1 MLLCEVALGKMYE
14 CNKATNL
21 SAATLPNGTHSTK
34 GFGSTIPDPKE
45 YHYTNDGL
53 LIPMGHGVPSNAR
66 QTSLLYNEYIVYN
79 TDQINM
85 KYLLRVD
92 FKYKY

>member
-1 MLLCEVALGKMYE
+1 
-14 CNKATNL
+14 
-21 SAATLPNGTHSTK
+21 
-34 GFGSTIPDPKE
+34 
-45 YHYTNDGL
+45 
-53 LIPMGHGVPSNAR
+53 MGHSVSSNVR

-92 FKYKY
+92 FQYKY